1 MTTKYYLG
9 FEASPELKDCA
20 DRILANKAT
29 GEPEQYA
36 PIMEELVKYFVPEVL
51 DAMLIGVADAV
62 QLTPRTLKIVHGAAD
77 TIGKASGL
85 LVAKLIAK
93 RPNKELEPLVAY
105 VDETNLPADINSKGV
120 HCIGCEIEKP
130 LYETMQ
136 RLMNEVRANNHDH
149 IRDELH
155 EVMLQVVDI
164 VLEGFMLRAVRL
176 LKLNFVMRKLVD
188 ATAATCRGAGHMVVN
203 KVLKN
208 LDNDQLDRMAE
219 YFDTLIYTAE
229 R

>member
-20 DRILANKAT
+20 DRIIANRVT

-36 PIMEELVKYFVPEVL
+36 PIMDELVKYFVPEVI
-51 DAMLIGVADAV
+51 DAMMIGVADAV
-62 QLTPRTLKIVHGAAD
+62 QLSPRTLKIVHSAAD
-77 TIGKASGL
+77 TVGKASGL
-85 LVAKLIAK
+85 LVAKLISK
-93 RPNKELEPLVAY
+93 RPNKELEPLVDY
-105 VDETNLPADINSKGV
+105 VEETNIPADINSKGV
-120 HCIGCEIEKP
+120 HCIGCEIEQS

-136 RLMNEVRANNHDH
+136 RMMDEVRANNHDQ

-155 EVMLQVVDI
+155 QVMLKVVDI
-164 VLEGFMLRAVRL
+164 VLEGFMLKAVRL

-203 KVLKN
+203 KVLRH
-208 LDNDQLDRMAE
+208 LDNEQMDRMAE
-219 YFDTLIYTAE
+219 YFDQLIYTAE